1 MKDDDK
7 PAPAP
12 FSVDQMPKD
21 GWGQKPFEPTPAQR
35 EQVLALSQSGMRQ
48 DRIALLVINPE
59 TNRPIDAKTLREH
72 FREELD
78 RGMAQGDAL
87 VLKSALAQ
95 AIGAPAEYVT
105 DSTGAKHLVRDEIKP
120 DKGMTIWQ
128 TKARP
133 GIKWTE
139 RVEHSGPDGG
149 PIPHDHGWDLS
160 KLNDQELEDFKRF
173 AEKAGAVSVVDGDR
187 AGAATTKH

>member
-1 MKDDDK
+1 MSKDDE
-7 PAPAP
+7 APAP
-12 FSVDQMPKD
+12 FSVDYLPKEN
-21 GWGQKPFEPTPAQR
+21 WGQKAFTPTPAQR

-48 DRIALLVINPE
+48 DRIALLVINPD
-59 TNRPIDAKTLREH
+59 TNKPIDPKTLREH
-72 FREELD
+72 FRDELD

-87 VLKSALAQ
+87 VLSSALKQ
-95 AIGAPAEYVT
+95 AVGAPAEYVT

-139 RVEHSGPDGG
+139 RVEHTGKDGE
-149 PIPHDHGWDLS
+149 PIKHSHGLDLTQCS
-160 KLNDQELEDFKRF
+160 DEELNFLEQLRRKHSTPADAR
-173 AEKAGAVSVVDGDR
+173 GDR
-187 AGAATTKH
+187 TGTPATTH